1 MNLVFVVEDNQ
12 DLLSIEIK
20 LLEDN
25 GYRVRG
31 FLDTISLWNGL
42 GEETPDLI
50 LLDLTLPDRDGLDVC
65 RDLKFDPI
73 LRAIPIIMVTGRLE
87 LDDIVKGLNLGAD
100 DYICKPFEQEEL
112 LARVR
117 AILRRSA
124 HLPQNGTVEIVPGL
138 NLDIQRQELIDKGKR
153 IILTLSEFRILQLL
167 TTRPEWAFRRS
178 EILDHLW
185 GDDKIVVERTVDV
198 HISNLREKLGSHA
211 TLIQK
216 VHGVGYCFKAKKG
229 NTGNEG

>member
-1 MNLVFVVEDNQ
+1 MKLVYVVEDDH
-12 DLLSIEIK
+12 DLLNIEVK
-20 LLEDN
+20 VLEAS
-25 GYRVRG
+25 GYIVRG
-31 FLDTISLWNGL
+31 FTDTISLCNGL
-42 GEETPDLI
+42 EALTPDLI
-50 LLDLTLPDRDGLDVC
+50 LLDLTLPDRDGLEAC
-65 RDLKFDPI
+65 RDLKLDPV
-73 LRAIPIIMVTGRLE
+73 LRAIPVIMVTGRQE
-87 LDDIVKGLNLGAD
+87 LDDIVKGLDLGAD

-124 HLPQNGTVEIVPGL
+124 HFPQTGTVEIAPGL
-138 NLDIQRQELIDKGKR
+138 NLDTQRQELIDEGRR

-167 TTRPEWAFRRS
+167 INRPEWAFRRS

-198 HISNLREKLGSHA
+198 HISNLREKLGSHS

-216 VHGVGYCFKAKKG
+216 VHGVGYRFKSRKE
-229 NTGNEG
+229 NNE